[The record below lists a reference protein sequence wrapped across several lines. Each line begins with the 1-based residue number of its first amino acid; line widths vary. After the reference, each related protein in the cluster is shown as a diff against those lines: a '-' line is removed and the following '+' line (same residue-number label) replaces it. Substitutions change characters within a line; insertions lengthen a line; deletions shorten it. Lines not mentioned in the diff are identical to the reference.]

1 MALADGPRV
10 AAGSMTDGL
19 GAYGALAQDIY
30 ENIPDLVHPAAVGT
44 YARMRRDPKIKEV
57 LSAYSLPIQAGDF
70 GVNPKGCRDEVV
82 QYCAD
87 AWGLPVIGD
96 NDGPGPARRR
106 GVLWDEHLRVA
117 LGVMLPFGYS
127 PFAIGGEVTGD
138 IASGMRWKLT
148 ELSER
153 LPQTISDIKLNDD
166 GSLKGI
172 TQYGSRDL
180 VPASGLLWY
189 VLNREGAM
197 WQGQS
202 MIREAYAPWLIKHEM
217 WRVMA
222 QSSRRFGMGVPTV
235 EAPEGA
241 TNADVQQAAQIA
253 SGYRAGD
260 QAGIGLPNGF
270 LFKLTGLTGSVP
282 DTIGFTRYLDQ
293 QIAGSVLAGILNLDA
308 SPNGSRAL
316 GDSLLGLLELSWKA
330 VARAITNP
338 ATQLNVR
345 MVDWTFGDEE
355 PVPQVLCT
363 NVARLDVMAE
373 AVARLTASG
382 ALSGDLG
389 MENTLR
395 TRMGIPTIEERPEPT
410 ALPADPETDPDL
422 PPEDPEDTISPSLA
436 ERVNA

>member
-1 MALADGPRV
+1 MSLADGPRV
-10 AAGSMTDGL
+10 AAGSMTDGQ
-19 GAYGALAQDIY
+19 GAYGALALDLY

-44 YARMRRDPKIKEV
+44 YARMRRDPKIKGV
-57 LSAYSLPIQAGDF
+57 LAAYGLPLQAADYGI
-70 GVNPKGCRDEVV
+70 NPKGCRDEVV
-82 QYCAD
+82 EYCAD
-87 AWGLPVIGD
+87 AWGLSIIGD

-106 GVLWDEHLRVA
+106 GVLWEEHLRIA

-138 IASGMRWKLT
+138 PMRWRLT

-172 TQYGSRDL
+172 TQYGSRDM
-180 VPASGLLWY
+180 VRASGLLWY

-222 QSSRRFGMGVPTV
+222 QSSRRYGMGVPTV

-241 TNADVQQAAQIA
+241 TSADVAKAAQIA
-253 SGYRAGD
+253 AGFRAGD
-260 QAGIGLPNGF
+260 QAGIGLPHGF
-270 LFKLTGLTGSVP
+270 THKLTGLTGSVP
-282 DTIGFTRYLDQ
+282 DTLGFTRYLDQ
-293 QIAGSVLAGILNLDA
+293 QIAESCLAGILNLDA

-316 GDSLLGLLELSWKA
+316 GDSMLALLELSWKA
-330 VARAITNP
+330 TARAITGP
-338 ATQLNVR
+338 ATQLNIR
-345 MVDWTFGDEE
+345 MVDWTYGDEE

-373 AVARLTASG
+373 AISALTHAG
-382 ALSGDLG
+382 ALSADLG
-389 MENTLR
+389 MENALR
-395 TRMGIPTIEERPEPT
+395 TRLSLPTIDHRPAVPAPATAPTENPAAAPGEPAGEVT
-410 ALPADPETDPDL
+410 PGTRHPAG
-422 PPEDPEDTISPSLA
+422 
-436 ERVNA
+436 VNA